1 MHGQYISMFAHEFAH
16 VEISLATNLQEFE
29 WSYKQ
34 QKCKNILKK

>member
-16 VEISLATNLQEFE
+16 VEISLATLQEFE